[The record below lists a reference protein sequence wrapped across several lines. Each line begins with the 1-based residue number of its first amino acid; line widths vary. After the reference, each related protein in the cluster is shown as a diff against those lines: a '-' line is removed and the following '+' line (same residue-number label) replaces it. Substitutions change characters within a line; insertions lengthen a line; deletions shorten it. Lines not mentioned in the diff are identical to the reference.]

1 MSAPPSPSSTIRAVF
16 TAPAVARLALG
27 WVAVAALSV
36 GRGALT
42 GPLATPV
49 LSAVLAGIVAVVIA
63 CGIGIMRLKKAKGET
78 AIEYEDDLADLGESQ
93 A

>member
-36 GRGALT
+36 GRGALAGT
-42 GPLATPV
+42 LPTPV
-49 LSAVLAGIVAVVIA
+49 LFAVLAGIVAVVIA
-63 CGIGIMRLKKAKGET
+63 SATRTGRWC
-78 AIEYEDDLADLGESQ
+78 
-93 A
+93 